1 MTTTISGIILYFGSN
16 SDTMI
21 AGKALRDAGVTA
33 KMMPKPESVSSDTN
47 LCLAISAESE
57 STAKAAISKAGIT
70 LGGIAA

>member
-1 MTTTISGIILYFGSN
+1 MTTISNIILYFESN

-33 KMMPKPESVSSDTN
+33 KMMPKPAGISSDTN
-47 LCLAISAESE
+47 LCLAISADAESKA
-57 STAKAAISKAGIT
+57 TAAISSAGIA

>member
-1 MTTTISGIILYFGSN
+1 MTSISNIILYFGSN

-33 KMMPKPESVSSDTN
+33 KMMPKPASVASDTN
-47 LCLAISAESE
+47 LCLAIAAEAE
-57 STAKAAISKAGIT
+57 STAKAAISSAGIA

>member
-33 KMMPKPESVSSDTN
+33 KMMPKPASVSSETN
-47 LCLAISAESE
+47 LCLAISAEAE
-57 STAKAAISKAGIT
+57 SKAKAAIFGAGIV
-70 LGGIAA
+70 LGGVVE